1 MPSNKTL
8 RSNRP
13 GVFCKKGILRNFTKF
28 IGKNLC
34 LNLFFNKVASLRP
47 VTLLK
52 RRLRHCCFPV
62 NFAKFLRT
70 PFIIIHQSQSLFFN
84 NLFLKKKRYR
94 HRCFPVNFAK
104 FLWTSFYKT
113 PPVVGS
119 VIRILPNIS
128 DRIYCGNFAKIFSEI

>member
-1 MPSNKTL
+1 MEKFVIMPSNKTL

-84 NLFLKKKRYR
+84 NFFLKKKEIPTQVFSSEFCEISMNI
-94 HRCFPVNFAK
+94 CFTKHLRWLVQ
-104 FLWTSFYKT
+104 
-113 PPVVGS
+113 
-119 VIRILPNIS
+119 
-128 DRIYCGNFAKIFSEI
+128 